1 MIITCEACGTSFKL
15 KTSLVKET
23 GSTVRCSKCQRVF
36 IAYPTSTGREKPSAF
51 KLDESLEAKIDN
63 ALGDEFDDEFD
74 DIESEISL
82 KTAEISTATSEEKV
96 PGGTFGD
103 EFSDIES
110 EISLETAEISM
121 STSEDLFDSTASLL
135 DALEEGEEE
144 PEIMMSDLLQD
155 DDDIL
160 SMDDLVSGKTS
171 EPLDM
176 DDLLVE
182 GGDSDEDIMSFDDLE
197 SKTTEEDDDL
207 GALLEEEG
215 ESDIV
220 SLDDI
225 EKAEDTTTLDAMEEE
240 PAQDENMVVFD
251 DVESEKAFEQPVS
264 EEPPAQEHG
273 DFMDFEDSAELSG
286 KAEPEQITV
295 ESKGGVS
302 ANLDEFDVSQEPEK
316 EKASGRTEK
325 KAEKPEPGKIA
336 KKPVKEPEKKAVI
349 PSDEEEDFNLDFDL
363 ESEEPAAV
371 SEEKGAEADNLDFDL
386 DFDLEEAAPVS
397 ASGKA
402 GVEKDEFEMDLD
414 LDSDLDLGDKKEETS
429 TIAADEEDF
438 NLDLDLESEEPAV
451 VSEKKDAETDDLDLD
466 LDGFEDLDLTEA
478 ASVESTDM
486 DDDLGLDLD
495 EFDNLDL
502 GEETEKSSA
511 ADREETIEDFDLDMD
526 MDLDLDGESKQ
537 SSVAEVEK
545 DEFDLDFDL
554 DAEVPSEAAAEEDE
568 FDLNLD
574 IEPEKVEAKDDTVD
588 FDLDFDDVFEDKTA
602 TMSETIMDESTR
614 RKSEELDLTQIEDV
628 LDFDESPK
636 PEKAKTVAKSMEPEL
651 ELEEPE
657 LYTASN
663 EDEMNIDLETM
674 LDEEEAADRDQKE
687 VSLETVEQREKHIE
701 RQYRKTVIEEE
712 PAPEEVSEDLSRE
725 FEDEFKPAAPMGMAR
740 RTEEKK
746 SRNLKKIWV
755 GVLLLIIIGAI
766 VYVGWQML
774 GGKKAAP
781 PTPPVVKE
789 QVKDLGNLQMEIVA
803 TPAYKFVE
811 NKTSGELLIING
823 NVTNRYDHP
832 RSNVQV
838 KGTLYNN
845 AGKVIISSAVYCGN
859 MFTDAELTDLD
870 MKTIE
875 GRLNNRMGDNQMNS
889 GVKPGQSVPFTVI
902 FKNLPQDMDEFAVE
916 VTASGK

>member
-51 KLDESLEAKIDN
+51 QLDESLEAKIDN
-63 ALGDEFDDEFD
+63 VLGDEFDDD
-74 DIESEISL
+74 LSDIESEISL

-96 PGGTFGD
+96 PGGTFED
-103 EFSDIES
+103 EFSDFES
-110 EISLETAEISM
+110 EMSLETAEISM
-121 STSEDLFDSTASLL
+121 ATSEDLFDSTASLL

-155 DDDIL
+155 DDDVL

-176 DDLLVE
+176 NDLLVDD
-182 GGDSDEDIMSFDDLE
+182 GASDEDIMSFEDLE

-251 DVESEKAFEQPVS
+251 DLESEEAFEQPVA
-264 EEPPAQEHG
+264 EEPSAEEQV
-273 DFMDFEDSAELSG
+273 DLIDFEDSAEFDG
-286 KAEPEQITV
+286 KTEPEQITV

-302 ANLDEFDVSQEPEK
+302 ADLDEFDVKQEPE
-316 EKASGRTEK
+316 EERTPK
-325 KAEKPEPGKIA
+325 RPAMKAEKPGPGKIA
-336 KKPVKEPEKKAVI
+336 EKPAQKPEKEAMI
-349 PSDEEEDFNLDFDL
+349 PSDEEDFDLDFDL
-363 ESEEPAAV
+363 DSEEPAVV
-371 SEEKGAEADNLDFDL
+371 SEKKDAEADDLDFDL
-386 DFDLEEAAPVS
+386 DFDLDEAAPVS

-414 LDSDLDLGDKKEETS
+414 LDLDLGDKKEDVS
-429 TIAADEEDF
+429 TLAADEEDF
-438 NLDLDLESEEPAV
+438 DLDLDLESEEPAV
-451 VSEKKDAETDDLDLD
+451 VSEKKDAEADDLDLD

-478 ASVESTDM
+478 ASVEPADM
-486 DDDLGLDLD
+486 EDDLGLDLD

-502 GEETEKSSA
+502 GEDIEKGST
-511 ADREETIEDFDLDMD
+511 ADREETMEDFDLDMD
-526 MDLDLDGESKQ
+526 LDLEGESKQ
-537 SSVAEVEK
+537 SSVAEAEK

-554 DAEVPSEAAAEEDE
+554 DAEAPSEVAAEEDE

-574 IEPEKVEAKDDTVD
+574 IEPETVEAKDDTGD
-588 FDLDFDDVFEDKTA
+588 FDLDFDDVFEEKTA
-602 TMSETIMDESTR
+602 AMSETIMDESTG

-636 PEKAKTVAKSMEPEL
+636 PKKVKTATADKSMEL

-712 PAPEEVSEDLSRE
+712 PAPEEISEDLSRE
-725 FEDEFKPAAPMGMAR
+725 FEDEFKPAAPVRMAR
-740 RTEEKK
+740 RAEKGK
-746 SRNLKKIWV
+746 SRNLKKILA

-766 VYVGWQML
+766 GFVAWQMF
-774 GGKKAAP
+774 GGKEEAP
-781 PTPPVVKE
+781 PAVKE

-832 RSNVQV
+832 RSNVKV

-859 MFTDAELTDLD
+859 MFTDAELADLD
-870 MKTIE
+870 IKTIE

-889 GVKPGQSVPFTVI
+889 GVTPGQSVPFTVV
-902 FKNLPQDMDEFAVE
+902 FKNLPQDMDEFTVE
-916 VTASGK
+916 VTASVK